1 MSTPL
6 RSLAAL
12 SAGALTAG
20 LLYGA
25 AAPAASAEEDAP
37 SAWQQAVAEASA
49 SVVAGIET
57 VGPIATVTSTSGDLW
72 PGIPPQVAMLPNGSI
87 LEGDFPLLYAKALKQ
102 FDELPYR
109 IIDLASRNS
118 TVVAEGTMA
127 NGWAEVSERLRA
139 GGIYAVDVES
149 EGTWLSAGRFSVG
162 VRGTTGGPAIETGGL
177 GVSTVTG
184 SVSTGWGS
192 RVLPSP
198 GSAVGVGLNW
208 SSGGGT
214 QPGLPSGWILT
225 ASTGSAWA
233 GLREAG
239 PMVEAVDVPAAPAA
253 HRAPGAT
260 RATVSFAYPAKELA
274 EVDRILV
281 ATKVKGQ
288 PWKTVKRAPVDFANP
303 EVDVRIKVPAKG
315 VVLARV
321 GMDVGQTVVWGDASR
336 VMRTAPTTAPKAV
349 SAGHLP
355 AAGRESD
362 VTPGELPDVVT
373 LTGWDGSELGFVRNP
388 LGVYEQM
395 GGTAGF
401 RNSLVW
407 VGDGV
412 WEFNDTQGVSTRFR
426 DGKAISVTSP
436 DGLLA
441 TLSWDAQGR
450 LGRITNDIGSSIS
463 LGYQGSDAC
472 PDWTSHGFTAPPAG
486 ALCRVTYPDGTSSEI
501 GYVTAGTQTQIGL
514 VKDPGNDGST
524 WGWDSRGRI
533 VSTRSTLASQVA
545 TIEPAAA
552 GAVSELAYD
561 GQGRAFRLTDAPA
574 TVGGNRM
581 VQTIDFPSITSAA
594 VRAWV
599 DDPTIDNAARGR
611 VTTSGTGSYA
621 TYQDGWFD
629 PQMLAPVLTRDAAG
643 MEISRPADAD
653 QGRVRSSK
661 DVADRITKFTYND
674 LGLVTKTEGPVTSGT
689 GMVLER
695 KYDTEYVGGQDKPLA
710 GLRALTYG
718 KAQFAGAATSEFWR
732 ATYTRSALSAEWS
745 GRNSEFS
752 AQATGVWT
760 PNDADDK
767 QGSQQGW
774 QFQVAASGG
783 VTAAL
788 VVGTTP
794 CEGDPCVIKD
804 LPTGPKSVT
813 IKISQ
818 GGPEGWVYAT
828 AAPVGQE
835 LRSVSEDEIAPGYAL
850 NTVAES
856 NDVASGMRSSNET
869 RYAYPNP
876 ADPRPAS
883 ITGAG
888 GLTVSFDYSPGERSR
903 VVSSTMPSGKQ
914 VTTSYWGVGE
924 KASLPSVCG
933 GDSVTQTGQG
943 KTVTRQDGTTVTQY
957 YGEWGLVRASVIN
970 GGGESETGCFT
981 YGPTG
986 SLVTAAFYDDKGALI
1001 ESTTNV
1007 YAVGGDPRV
1016 TSQTIT
1022 HGPAA
1027 PVSPGTSVT
1036 SSVTVD
1042 LGGRE
1047 VSSTDV
1053 SGVVTTTEYDAGGM
1067 VSKVTVTPPA
1077 ASGAAP
1083 LVFTYAYRSVDAAL
1097 ETVRVNGVLAATLT
1111 YDSATSALTAVE
1123 YADGVTRAIT
1133 RLPNGSPGAVTI
1145 STSDPRF
1152 TRIIDERTT
1161 SDYGRTLSSE
1171 LTVTGSSARSE
1182 TRGYTYDAAGR
1193 LERAV
1198 ITGTGGFASA
1208 TYSYAFDAQQAG
1220 ACGSS
1225 YAGAGLDSLR
1235 TSGSRSGADY
1245 RICYDAQGRPV
1256 SSTDPLLVGEGGTS
1270 EISYDGLGRVTNIS
1284 GPRAAA
1290 LRWGSGTTLTRVDEI
1305 ADDGSGLVRTVMNTY
1320 GGMMFEKAVTDDS
1333 GTSTL
1338 RYSGAHL
1345 FTVADGEISGV
1356 ESVIY
1361 GLPGGAH
1368 VRTKPGSTATL
1379 TLPGLDGAAV
1389 VTLEVPSLGSGAA
1402 AVPGSTIGLADR
1414 FGPFGE
1420 PLVTP
1425 AASGTALPTY
1435 AWKAAAAQ
1443 ETLPG
1448 TSSITLMGARP
1459 YHPALGAFLA
1469 PDPVLESGYNLYGY
1483 TNGDP
1488 INSSDSSGNL
1498 TEDDM
1503 GTILIGAGA
1512 GAAILGG
1519 ALFGAGR
1526 FKVFRSILGAENAS
1540 QVVRWKGRTIAAIGG
1555 VLGAAGAASVGLG
1568 TYLKV
1573 KSSLGSTESILAAV
1587 GASLAAVGGG
1597 YLAALGAT
1605 AVYSRIAYKRWP
1617 NNNRAFWTL
1626 GFAEGKAG
1634 SGLRKAKAPS
1644 SSTDSQVPVVQ
1655 QRNSI
1660 PEEGVTFQSLFG
1672 DEGYVFPA
1680 RVPRSQ
1686 PPVVRQAAPPPQAP
1700 VVRQQVIVNDVA
1712 DALEGLTKKQKI
1724 DVLRSKIM
1732 RGSATEADTHLLMQL
1747 VSS

>member
-1 MSTPL
+1 MTK
-6 RSLAAL
+6 RSVAAF
-12 SAGALTAG
+12 SSGVIAAG

-25 AAPAASAEEDAP
+25 AAPAASAED
-37 SAWQQAVAEASA
+37 SSTGWQQAIAKATSG
-49 SVVAGIET
+49 VVAGIET

-87 LEGDFPLLYAKALKQ
+87 LEGDFPLLYAKALK
-102 FDELPYR
+102 DYDSLPYR
-109 IIDLASRNS
+109 VIDLASRNS
-118 TVVAEGTMA
+118 SVVADGTMSK
-127 NGWAEVSERLRA
+127 GWAEVDKRLVA
-139 GGIYAVDVES
+139 GGLYAVEVEADG
-149 EGTWLSAGRFSVG
+149 EWLAAGRFSVG
-162 VRGTTGGPAIETGGL
+162 VRGTTGGPAVDVGGL
-177 GVSTVTG
+177 AVSTVTG

-198 GSAVGVGLNW
+198 GSAVGVGLSW

-233 GLREAG
+233 GLRESG
-239 PMVEAVDVPAAPAA
+239 PMVEAVDVPAAPFAY
-253 HRAPGAT
+253 RTPRAT
-260 RATVSFAYPAKELA
+260 RATVSFAYPAGELA
-274 EVDRILV
+274 EVDRIFV

-288 PWKTVKRAPVDFANP
+288 RWRTVRKAATDFAQT
-303 EVDVRIKVPAKG
+303 EVNVRVKVPAKG
-315 VVLARV
+315 VVLVRV
-321 GMDVGQTVVWGDASR
+321 GMDVGPTVVWGKSSR
-336 VMRTAPTTAPKAV
+336 VAGKASPTPPAAG
-349 SAGHLP
+349 SAGHLTT
-355 AAGRESD
+355 AGRESD

-373 LTGWDGSELGFVRNP
+373 LTGWDGSELSFVRNP
-388 LGVYEQM
+388 LGVYEQL

-407 VGDGV
+407 VADGV
-412 WEFNDTQGVSTRFR
+412 WEFTDTQGVSTRFR
-426 DGKAISVTSP
+426 DGKAATVTSP

-441 TLSWDAQGR
+441 ALSWDAQGR
-450 LGRITNDIGSSIS
+450 LTRATNDIGSSIS
-463 LGYQGSDAC
+463 LEYQGSASC
-472 PDWTSHGFTAPPAG
+472 PDWTSHGFVAPPTG
-486 ALCRVTYPDGTSSEI
+486 ALCRVTYPDGQSSEI
-501 GYVTAGTQTQIGL
+501 GYVTAGTQAQIGL
-514 VKDPGNDGST
+514 IKDPGNDGFT
-524 WGWDSRGRI
+524 WGWDSRGR
-533 VSTRSTLASQVA
+533 VVATRSTLASQVA
-545 TIEPAAA
+545 TIDSAAA

-561 GQGRAFRLTDAPA
+561 AQGRAFRLTDAPA
-574 TVGGNRM
+574 TIGGNRM
-581 VQTIDFPSITSAA
+581 VQTIEFPSINSAA
-594 VRAWV
+594 IRAWV
-599 DDPTIDNAARGR
+599 DDPSLANAVVGR

-629 PQMLAPVLTRDAAG
+629 PQMLAPVRMRDAAG
-643 MEISRPADAD
+643 LEISRPADAA

-661 DVADRITKFTYND
+661 DVADRTTRFTYNE
-674 LGLVTKTEGPVTSGT
+674 LGLVTRTEGPVTSGT
-689 GMVLER
+689 GMILER

-710 GLRALTYG
+710 GLRALTYA
-718 KAQFAGAATSEFWR
+718 KDQFEGAADAEFWR
-732 ATYTRSALSAEWS
+732 SSYDRSALSAEWS
-745 GRNSEFS
+745 GRGDEFS

-760 PNDADDK
+760 PSEAEDRAGARD
-767 QGSQQGW
+767 GW
-774 QFQVAASGG
+774 QFQLVASGG

-788 VVGTTP
+788 IVGTTP
-794 CEGDPCVIKD
+794 CEGDPCVIKN
-804 LPTGPKSVT
+804 LVSGPKSVT
-813 IKISQ
+813 LKISD
-818 GGPEGWVYAT
+818 GGSDGWVYVT
-828 AAPVGQE
+828 AAPVGAE
-835 LRSVSEDEIAPGYAL
+835 LRKVSEDEISPGYAL
-850 NTVAES
+850 NTVASS

-869 RYAYPNP
+869 RYQFPNP

-883 ITGAG
+883 ITGEG
-888 GLTVSFDYSPGERSR
+888 GLTVRFDYSEGDRSR

-924 KASLPSVCG
+924 QASLPSVCG
-933 GDSVTQTGQG
+933 GGSVTQTGQG

-970 GGGESETGCFT
+970 GGDVSETGCFT

-986 SLVTAAFYDDKGALI
+986 SLLSAAFYDTKGELI

-1022 HGPAA
+1022 HGSAA
-1027 PVSPGTSVT
+1027 PVSPDTSVT

-1047 VSSTDV
+1047 VSSTDF
-1053 SGVVTTTEYDAGGM
+1053 SGVVSTTEYDAGGM
-1067 VSKVTVTPPA
+1067 VAKVTVTPPA
-1077 ASGAAP
+1077 SSRAAA
-1083 LVFTYAYRSVDAAL
+1083 LVFTYSYRSVDALL

-1111 YDSATSALTAVE
+1111 YDAATSALDSID
-1123 YADGVTRAIT
+1123 YADGVTRGIT

-1145 STSDPRF
+1145 NTSDPRF

-1161 SDYGRTLSSE
+1161 SDYGRTLSTE
-1171 LTVTGSSARSE
+1171 LTVAGSDARSE
-1182 TRGYTYDAAGR
+1182 TRGYSYDAAGR
-1193 LERAV
+1193 LERAI
-1198 ITGTGGFASA
+1198 ITGTGGYASA
-1208 TYSYAFDAQQAG
+1208 TYAYAFDAQQAG
-1220 ACGSS
+1220 ACGSA

-1235 TSGSRSGADY
+1235 TSGSRGAVDY

-1305 ADDGSGLVRTVMNTY
+1305 ADDGSDLVRTVMNTY
-1320 GGMMFEKAVTDDS
+1320 GGAMFEKAVTDDS

-1368 VRTKPGSTATL
+1368 VRTQPGATATL
-1379 TLPGLDGAAV
+1379 TLPGLDGSAL
-1389 VTLEVPSLGSGAA
+1389 VTVEVPSLGSGED
-1402 AVPGSTIGLADR
+1402 AVPGSTVGLADR

-1435 AWKAAAAQ
+1435 AWKAASAQ

-1503 GTILIGAGA
+1503 GTILVATGAV
-1512 GAAILGG
+1512 AAVLGG

-1526 FKVFRSILGAENAS
+1526 FKVFRSIQRADNEL
-1540 QVVRWKGRTIAAIGG
+1540 QVARWKGRTLAAIGG

-1587 GASLAAVGGG
+1587 GASLAAVGAG
-1597 YLAALGAT
+1597 YLAAVGAAFVKMT
-1605 AVYSRIAYKRWP
+1605 NVQEGKRWP
-1617 NNNRAFWTL
+1617 SNKRFIWSL
-1626 GFAEGKAG
+1626 GFKEAKPGARLVEV
-1634 SGLRKAKAPS
+1634 SGDAVGVKRGTS
-1644 SSTDSQVPVVQ
+1644 M
-1655 QRNSI
+1655 
-1660 PEEGVTFQSLFG
+1660 PEEGVTMQSLMG
-1672 DEGYVFPA
+1672 PEGSASPA
-1680 RVPRSQ
+1680 QVPRSN
-1686 PPVVRQAAPPPQAP
+1686 PPVVQQVAPVVQAP
-1700 VVRQQVIVNDVA
+1700 VVRQSVIVNDVA
-1712 DALEGLTKKQKI
+1712 DALQGLSKKQQMAI
-1724 DVLRSKIM
+1724 LRSKI
-1732 RGSATEADTHLLMQL
+1732 RQGTSTDACDRLMYL
-1747 VSS
+1747 AFE

>member
-1 MSTPL
+1 MPKPL
-6 RSLAAL
+6 RLIATVSC
-12 SAGALTAG
+12 GALTAG

-25 AAPAASAEEDAP
+25 AAPAASADEDSS
-37 SAWQQAVAEASA
+37 SAWEQAVTEVLTST
-49 SVVAGIET
+49 VAGIET
-57 VGPIATVTSTSGDLW
+57 VGPIATVASTSGDVW
-72 PGIPPQVAMLPNGSI
+72 PGVPPQVAVLPNGSI
-87 LEGDFPLLYAKALKQ
+87 LEGDFPLIYAKALT
-102 FDELPYR
+102 DYDSLSYR
-109 IIDLASRNS
+109 VIDLVSRNS
-118 TVVAEGTMA
+118 TVVAEGTMSK
-127 NGWAEVSERLRA
+127 GWAEVNKRLTA
-139 GGIYAVDVES
+139 GGLYDVEV
-149 EGTWLSAGRFSVG
+149 EADGEWISAGRFSVG
-162 VRGTTGGPAIETGGL
+162 VRGTTGGPAIESGGIS
-177 GVSTVTG
+177 VSTVTG
-184 SVSTGWGS
+184 SVSSGWGS

-198 GSAVGVGLNW
+198 GSLVSVGVSW
-208 SSGGGT
+208 SSGGAT
-214 QPGLPSGWILT
+214 AAGLPSGWFVT

-233 GLREAG
+233 RLTEEGAL
-239 PMVEAVDVPAAPAA
+239 VEAVDVPAAPAA
-253 HRAPGAT
+253 VRAKGSN
-260 RATVSFAYPAKELA
+260 RATVSFAYPAHKLD
-274 EVDRILV
+274 EVDRLLV
-281 ATKVKGQ
+281 ATKSRGGA
-288 PWKTVKRAPVDFANP
+288 WKIVRRTSVEFARP
-303 EVDVRIKVPAKG
+303 EVDTRIRVPAKG
-315 VVLARV
+315 VVRVRV
-321 GMDVGQTVVWGDASR
+321 GIDVGQTVVWGKASR
-336 VMRTAPTTAPKAV
+336 VTRKPAPAPAASV
-349 SAGHLP
+349 SAGALTT
-355 AAGRESD
+355 AGRHSD

-373 LTGWDGSELGFVRNP
+373 LRGWDGAELDFVRNP

-401 RNSLVW
+401 RNSLTW
-407 VGDGV
+407 VSEGV

-426 DGKAISVTSP
+426 DGKATTVTSP

-450 LGRITNDIGSSIS
+450 LTRVTNDIGASIG
-463 LGYQGSDAC
+463 LEYQGSASC
-472 PDWTSHGFTAPPAG
+472 PDWTTHGFAPTPAG
-486 ALCRVTYPDGTSSEI
+486 MLCAVTYPDGQRSEI
-501 GYVTAGTQTQIGL
+501 GYVAAGSQAQIAL
-514 VKDPGNDGST
+514 IKDPGNDGAT
-524 WGWDSRGRI
+524 WGWDSRGRM

-545 TIEPAAA
+545 TIEAAAA

-581 VQTIDFPSITSAA
+581 VQSIDFPSINSAA

-599 DDPTIDNAARGR
+599 DNPTLDNAVVGR

-621 TYQDGWFD
+621 TYQEGWFD
-629 PQMLAPVLTRDAAG
+629 PQMLAPVRVRDSAG
-643 MEISRPADAD
+643 LEMSRPADAALD
-653 QGRVRSSK
+653 RVRSSK
-661 DVADRITKFTYND
+661 DVADRVTKFTYND

-689 GMVLER
+689 GMILER
-695 KYDTEYVGGQDKPLA
+695 QYDTEYVNGQDKPLT
-710 GLRALTYG
+710 GLRALTYE
-718 KAQFAGAATSEFWR
+718 KDQFGGAATAEFWR
-732 ATYTRSALSAEWS
+732 SSYNRSALSAEWS
-745 GRNSEFS
+745 GRAAEFS

-760 PNDADDK
+760 PSDADDRA
-767 QGSQQGW
+767 GARVGW
-774 QFQVAASGG
+774 QFQVTTSGG
-783 VTAAL
+783 TTAAL
-788 VVGTTP
+788 LVGTTP
-794 CEGDPCVIKD
+794 CEGDPCVIKG
-804 LPTGPKSVT
+804 LPTGPKAVT
-813 IKISQ
+813 LQIAQ
-818 GGPEGWVYAT
+818 AGADGWVEVT
-828 AAPVGQE
+828 AAPVGQALARIADDE
-835 LRSVSEDEIAPGYAL
+835 VSPGYAL
-850 NTVAES
+850 NTMAES
-856 NDVASGMRSSNET
+856 NDVASGMRSENQT
-869 RYAYPNP
+869 RYEFPNP

-888 GLTVSFDYSPGERSR
+888 GMAVRFDYSAGERSR
-903 VVSSTMPSGKQ
+903 VISSTMPSGKQ

-933 GDSVTQTGQG
+933 GGSVTQTGQG

-970 GGGESETGCFT
+970 GGGMSETGCFT

-986 SLVTAAFYDDKGALI
+986 SLLSSTFYDSKGEMI

-1016 TSQTIT
+1016 TSQKIA

-1027 PVSPGTSVT
+1027 PVSPNSSVT

-1047 VSSTDV
+1047 VSSTDF
-1053 SGVVTTTEYDAGGM
+1053 SGVLRTTEYDAGGM

-1077 ASGAAP
+1077 SSGAAP
-1083 LVFTYAYRSVDAAL
+1083 LVFAYTYRTSDASL
-1097 ETVRVNGVLAATLT
+1097 ETVRVNGVLAATLS
-1111 YDSATSALTAVE
+1111 YDPSTSALDSVE
-1123 YADGVTRAIT
+1123 YADGVTRSIT

-1145 STSDPRF
+1145 NTSDSRF

-1171 LTVTGSSARSE
+1171 LTVNGSSARSE
-1182 TRGYTYDAAGR
+1182 TRGYNYDAAGR

-1208 TYSYAFDAQQAG
+1208 TYSYAFDVQQAG
-1220 ACGSS
+1220 ACGSTYS
-1225 YAGAGLDSLR
+1225 GAGLDSLR
-1235 TSGSRSGADY
+1235 TSGSRAGVDY

-1256 SSTDPLLVGEGGTS
+1256 SSTDPLLAGEGGTS
-1270 EISYDGLGRVTNIS
+1270 AISYDGLGRVTNIS

-1290 LRWGSGTTLTRVDEI
+1290 MRWGSGSTLARVDEI
-1305 ADDGSGLVRTVMNTY
+1305 ADNGSGLVRTVMNTY
-1320 GGMMFEKAVTDDS
+1320 GGAMFEKAVTDDS

-1356 ESVIY
+1356 ESVVY

-1368 VRTKPGSTATL
+1368 VRTKPGATATL
-1379 TLPGLDGAAV
+1379 TLPGLDGSAV
-1389 VTLEVPSLGSGAA
+1389 VTVEVPSLGSGSA
-1402 AVPGSTIGLADR
+1402 AVPGSTVGLADR

-1425 AASGTALPTY
+1425 AASGNALPTY
-1435 AWKAAAAQ
+1435 AWKAASAQ

-1488 INSSDSSGNL
+1488 INSSDSTGNL

-1526 FKVFRSILGAENAS
+1526 FKVFRSILGSEKAS

-1587 GASLAAVGGG
+1587 VASLAAVGGG
-1597 YLAALGAT
+1597 YLAAVGAT
-1605 AVYSRIAYKRWP
+1605 AVYARAAFKRWP
-1617 NNNRAFWTL
+1617 NNNRAFWSL

-1634 SGLRKAKAPS
+1634 AGLRKARD
-1644 SSTDSQVPVVQ
+1644 SSTAPAGSANGEAVVK
-1655 QRNSI
+1655 RNNSV
-1660 PEEGVTFQSLFG
+1660 PEEGVTFQDLLG
-1672 DEGYVFPA
+1672 PEGTVYPA
-1680 RVPRSQ
+1680 RVPRSNSPGVGQ
-1686 PPVVRQAAPPPQAP
+1686 HAPGVQ
-1700 VVRQQVIVNDVA
+1700 VQQVRQQVLSTAEQYAALQHKVLNGVA
-1712 DALEGLTKKQKI
+1712 TQEEFKLFMHGYLK
-1724 DVLRSKIM
+1724 
-1732 RGSATEADTHLLMQL
+1732 
-1747 VSS
+1747 